1 MEKRVNRAF
10 TLLEVVLV
18 IAILAIVLAIA
29 IPNFDRY
36 IKDYNIQKQ
45 INKLYADINY
55 AKFYGVAHQIPININ
70 ITQNQIKALTNQTNP
85 VLIVQDNFKY
95 PISCS
100 DNTTL
105 ITLNAFGIA
114 KGSVNCFVNE
124 QNNANPN
131 CFKIEFAKISTG
143 RWINGNC
150 KE

>member
-10 TLLEVVLV
+10 TLLEVMLI

-55 AKFYGVAHQIPININ
+55 AKFYGVTHQIPININ

-85 VLIVQDNFKY
+85 VLIVQDIFKY
-95 PISCS
+95 PMSCS
-100 DNTTL
+100 NNATL
-105 ITLNAFGIA
+105 ISLNAFGIA
-114 KGSVNCFVNE
+114 QNNVSCYVNE